1 MADRVYPA
9 AKPNPPPG
17 AATAANG
24 AGTGNGNAAASFPAP
39 KSQMYQRPIYR
50 PQAPA
55 KRRRGRSCRC
65 SFCCCFCWA
74 LLAVILLA
82 FVAAVAGGA
91 FYLLYRPQRPSFT
104 VSSVRLASLNL
115 TSSPTAPLLTD
126 AITLTVTA
134 RNPNK
139 KMVYLY
145 DDLTV
150 SVATAA
156 NAVSLGS
163 TTVPGFTHAAGNTTV
178 VTATVS
184 SNGVTVDPSG
194 AGSDIKRSGAFSVV
208 VDADTSAGVRV
219 GGLKTKKIGI
229 QVHCEGIKV
238 TPPPPAPAPAPKRVK
253 GKNSTVAL
261 APAPA
266 PAADAATTRTAA
278 TVSTAA
284 HSCKVRVRVKIWK
297 WTF

>member
-9 AKPNPPPG
+9 AKPTPPP
-17 AATAANG
+17 AAAAAAANG
-24 AGTGNGNAAASFPAP
+24 GGGGAPASFPAP

-55 KRRRGRSCRC
+55 KRGRGRSCRC

-74 LLAVILLA
+74 LLVLILLA
-82 FVAAVAGGA
+82 LLAAAAGGV
-91 FYLLYRPQRPSFT
+91 FYLLYRPQHPSFT

-115 TSSPTAPLLTD
+115 TSSATAPALTD

-139 KMVYLY
+139 KIVYDYGDFAL
-145 DDLTV
+145 
-150 SVATAA
+150 SAATAA
-156 NAVSLGS
+156 NGVPLG
-163 TTVPGFTHAAGNTTV
+163 TGTVPGFTHAAGNTTV
-178 VTATVS
+178 LTATIS
-184 SNGVTVDPSG
+184 SAAVTVDPTASADVKKSG
-194 AGSDIKRSGAFSVV
+194 GFSVV
-208 VDADTSAGVRV
+208 LDADTSAGARV
-219 GGLKTKKIGI
+219 GSIKTKKIGI

-238 TPPPPAPAPAPKRVK
+238 TPPPPPPPAPKKVK
-253 GKNSTVAL
+253 GKNGTVAL

-266 PAADAATTRTAA
+266 TADADAT

-297 WTF
+297 WTFA

>member
-17 AATAANG
+17 AAGNSNG
-24 AGTGNGNAAASFPAP
+24 AQASSFPAP

-55 KRRRGRSCRC
+55 KRQRGRSCRC
-65 SFCCCFCWA
+65 SLCCCFCWA
-74 LLAVILLA
+74 LVVVILLA
-82 FVAAVAGGA
+82 FVAAVCGGV
-91 FYLLYRPQRPSFT
+91 FYLLYRPQRPSFS

-115 TSSPTAPLLTD
+115 TSSATAPVLSD

-145 DDLTV
+145 DDLTLL
-150 SVATAA
+150 VATAA
-156 NAVSLGS
+156 NAVPLGS
-163 TTVPGFTHAAGNTTV
+163 ATVPGFAHAAGNTTV
-178 VTATVS
+178 LTATVS
-184 SNGVTVDPSG
+184 ASAVGVDPSG
-194 AGSDIKRSGAFSVV
+194 ASSDIKRSGGGSFSVV

-229 QVHCEGIKV
+229 QVHCEGIKL
-238 TPPPPAPAPAPKRVK
+238 TAPPPPPPAPKRAK
-253 GKNSTVAL
+253 GKNSTAAL
-261 APAPA
+261 APALA
-266 PAADAATTRTAA
+266 PSAADATPAKTA

>member
-9 AKPNPPPG
+9 AKPNPPPAAAAG
-17 AATAANG
+17 AAAANG
-24 AGTGNGNAAASFPAP
+24 CGGGAPASFPAP
-39 KSQMYQRPIYR
+39 KLQMYQRPIYR

-74 LLAVILLA
+74 LLVLILLA
-82 FVAAVAGGA
+82 LAAAAAGGI
-91 FYLLYRPQRPSFT
+91 FYLLYRPQHPSFT

-115 TSSPTAPLLTD
+115 TSSATAPALTD

-139 KMVYLY
+139 KIVYVYGDFAL
-145 DDLTV
+145 
-150 SVATAA
+150 SAATAA
-156 NAVSLGS
+156 NGVPLGS
-163 TTVPGFTHAAGNTTV
+163 GTVPGFTHAAGNTTV
-178 VTATVS
+178 LTATIAS
-184 SNGVTVDPSG
+184 SAVTVDPAASADVKKSG
-194 AGSDIKRSGAFSVV
+194 GFSVV
-208 VDADTSAGVRV
+208 LDADTTAGARV
-219 GGLKTKKIGI
+219 GSIKTKKIGI

-238 TPPPPAPAPAPKRVK
+238 TPPPPPPPAPKKVK
-253 GKNSTVAL
+253 GGKNGTVAL
-261 APAPA
+261 APAPSD
-266 PAADAATTRTAA
+266 ADATTPT

>member
-9 AKPNPPPG
+9 AKPNPPP
-17 AATAANG
+17 AAAAAANG
-24 AGTGNGNAAASFPAP
+24 GGAPASFPAP
-39 KSQMYQRPIYR
+39 KPQMYQRPIYR

-74 LLAVILLA
+74 LLVVILLA
-82 FVAAVAGGA
+82 LVAAAAGGA
-91 FYLLYRPQRPSFT
+91 FYLLYRPQHPSFT
-104 VSSVRLASLNL
+104 VSSVRLTALNL
-115 TSSPTAPLLTD
+115 TSSATAPVLSD

-139 KMVYLY
+139 KIVYVYGDFTL
-145 DDLTV
+145 
-150 SVATAA
+150 SAATSA
-156 NAVSLGS
+156 NALPLGS
-163 TTVPGFTHAAGNTTV
+163 GTVPGFTHAAGNTTV
-178 VTATVS
+178 LTATIAS
-184 SNGVTVDPSG
+184 TAATVDPTAAGDVKKSG
-194 AGSDIKRSGAFSVV
+194 GFSVV
-208 VDADTSAGVRV
+208 LDADTTAGARV
-219 GGLKTKKIGI
+219 GSIKTKKIGI

-238 TPPPPAPAPAPKRVK
+238 TPPPPPPPAPKKAK
-253 GKNSTVAL
+253 GSKNSTVAL

-266 PAADAATTRTAA
+266 PSDADATTTGAT

>member
-9 AKPNPPPG
+9 AKPNLPP
-17 AATAANG
+17 AAAAANG
-24 AGTGNGNAAASFPAP
+24 GAPASFPAP
-39 KSQMYQRPIYR
+39 KSQTYQRPIYR

-55 KRRRGRSCRC
+55 KRRRSCRC
-65 SFCCCFCWA
+65 SLCCCFCWA

-82 FVAAVAGGA
+82 LVAAMAGGA

-115 TSSPTAPLLTD
+115 TSSATAPVLTD

-139 KMVYLY
+139 KIAYLY
-145 DDLTV
+145 GDFTL
-150 SVATAA
+150 SAATSA
-156 NAVSLGS
+156 NALPLGS
-163 TTVPGFTHAAGNTTV
+163 ATVPGFAHAAGNTTV
-178 VTATVS
+178 LTATIAS
-184 SNGVTVDPSG
+184 SAAAVDPS
-194 AGSDIKRSGAFSVV
+194 ASGDVKKSGGFGVV
-208 VDADTSAGVRV
+208 LDADTSAGARV
-219 GGLKTKKIGI
+219 GGLRTKRIGI

-238 TPPPPAPAPAPKRVK
+238 TPPRPPSPAPRKAKG
-253 GKNSTVAL
+253 GKNGTVAL

-266 PAADAATTRTAA
+266 PSDADTTTATA

-284 HSCKVRVRVKIWK
+284 HPCKVRVRVKIWK

>member
-9 AKPNPPPG
+9 AKPNPPP
-17 AATAANG
+17 AAAA
-24 AGTGNGNAAASFPAP
+24 AAAGNGNGGAPASSSFPAP
-39 KSQMYQRPIYR
+39 KPQMYQRPIYR

-65 SFCCCFCWA
+65 SLCCCFCWS
-74 LLAVILLA
+74 LLALVLLA
-82 FVAAVAGGA
+82 LVAAVAGGA
-91 FYLLYRPQRPSFT
+91 FYLLYRPQRPTFT
-104 VSSVRLASLNL
+104 VSSVRLAALNL

-145 DDLTV
+145 GDLTLTA
-150 SVATAA
+150 ATAA
-156 NAVSLGS
+156 NAVPLGS
-163 TTVPGFTHAAGNTTV
+163 ATVPGFTHAAGNTTV
-178 VTATVS
+178 LAATIAS
-184 SNGVTVDPSG
+184 AAAPVDPSG
-194 AGSDIKRSGAFSVV
+194 ASADIKKSGAFSVV
-208 VDADTSAGVRV
+208 LDADTSAGVRV
-219 GGLKTKKIGI
+219 GSLTTKKIGI

-238 TPPPPAPAPAPKRVK
+238 TPPPPAPKRAAR
-253 GKNSTVAL
+253 GKNATAL
-261 APAPA
+261 LTPAPA
-266 PAADAATTRTAA
+266 PAAADATTTTTAT

>member
-74 LLAVILLA
+74 LLAIILLA

-184 SNGVTVDPSG
+184 SNAVTVDPSG

>member
-9 AKPNPPPG
+9 AKPNPPP
-17 AATAANG
+17 AAAA
-24 AGTGNGNAAASFPAP
+24 ASGNGGAPASFPAP

-74 LLAVILLA
+74 LLVVILLA
-82 FVAAVAGGA
+82 LLAAVAGGA

-115 TSSPTAPLLTD
+115 TSSATAPVLTD

-139 KMVYLY
+139 KIVYLY
-145 DDLTV
+145 GDFTL
-150 SVATAA
+150 SAATAA
-156 NAVSLGS
+156 NALPLGS
-163 TTVPGFTHAAGNTTV
+163 ATVPGFAHAAGNTTV
-178 VTATVS
+178 LTATIAS
-184 SNGVTVDPSG
+184 DAATVDPS
-194 AGSDIKRSGAFSVV
+194 ASADVKKSGGFSVV
-208 VDADTSAGVRV
+208 LDADTSAGARV
-219 GGLKTKKIGI
+219 GSLKTKKIGI

-238 TPPPPAPAPAPKRVK
+238 TPPPPPPPPPAPRKAKG
-253 GKNSTVAL
+253 GKNGTVAL

-266 PAADAATTRTAA
+266 PSDADATTSA

>member
-17 AATAANG
+17 AAGNSNG
-24 AGTGNGNAAASFPAP
+24 GGGAQASSFPAP

-50 PQAPA
+50 PQAPT
-55 KRRRGRSCRC
+55 KRQRGRSCRC
-65 SFCCCFCWA
+65 SLCCCFCWA
-74 LLAVILLA
+74 LVVVILLA
-82 FVAAVAGGA
+82 FVGAVCGGV
-91 FYLLYRPQRPSFT
+91 FYLLYRPQRPSFS

-115 TSSPTAPLLTD
+115 TSSATAPVLSD

-145 DDLTV
+145 DDLTLL
-150 SVATAA
+150 VATAA
-156 NAVSLGS
+156 NAVPLGS
-163 TTVPGFTHAAGNTTV
+163 ATVPGFAHAAGNTTV
-178 VTATVS
+178 LTATVS
-184 SNGVTVDPSG
+184 ASAVGVDPSG
-194 AGSDIKRSGAFSVV
+194 ASSDIKRSGGGSFSVV

-229 QVHCEGIKV
+229 QVHCEGIKL
-238 TPPPPAPAPAPKRVK
+238 TAPPPPPPAPKRAK
-253 GKNSTVAL
+253 GKNSTAAL
-261 APAPA
+261 APALA
-266 PAADAATTRTAA
+266 PSAADATPAKTA

>member
-9 AKPNPPPG
+9 AKPNPPP
-17 AATAANG
+17 AAAA
-24 AGTGNGNAAASFPAP
+24 ASGNGGAPASFPAP

-74 LLAVILLA
+74 LLVVILLA
-82 FVAAVAGGA
+82 LLAAVAGGA

-115 TSSPTAPLLTD
+115 TSSATAPVLTD

-139 KMVYLY
+139 KIVYLY
-145 DDLTV
+145 GDFTL
-150 SVATAA
+150 SAATAA
-156 NAVSLGS
+156 NALPLGS
-163 TTVPGFTHAAGNTTV
+163 ATVPGFAHAAGNTTV
-178 VTATVS
+178 LTATIAS
-184 SNGVTVDPSG
+184 DAATVDPS
-194 AGSDIKRSGAFSVV
+194 ASADVKKSGGFSVV
-208 VDADTSAGVRV
+208 LDADTSAGARV
-219 GGLKTKKIGI
+219 GSLKTKKIGI

-238 TPPPPAPAPAPKRVK
+238 TPPPPPPPAPRKAK
-253 GKNSTVAL
+253 GRKNGTVAL

-266 PAADAATTRTAA
+266 PSDADATTSA